1 MHVHEV
7 TLHDLNVLHDGAD
20 LTGPLRL
27 ELRATPRFIARYNAL
42 RDQIARLDLA
52 AEDEQTFEGAFQANA
67 EGKFYWSDIVIC
79 LIVFHRRTPFRTW
92 GRGER

>member
-1 MHVHEV
+1 DNVHVHEV

-27 ELRATPRFIARYNAL
+27 ELRVMPRFISRYNAL

-52 AEDEQTFEGAFQANA
+52 VEEEQA
-67 EGKFYWSDIVIC
+67 Y
-79 LIVFHRRTPFRTW
+79 
-92 GRGER
+92 